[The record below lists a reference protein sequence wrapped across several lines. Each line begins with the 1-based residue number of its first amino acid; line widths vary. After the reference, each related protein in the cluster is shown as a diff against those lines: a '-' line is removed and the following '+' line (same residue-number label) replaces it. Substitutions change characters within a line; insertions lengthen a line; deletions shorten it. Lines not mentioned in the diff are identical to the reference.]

1 MLKIVKLDRGLGF
14 VLLSTRISNGMV
26 WSVLIWAVSALFAV
40 GLVLLKAHMVN
51 EEEEIIS
58 RALLLF

>member
-1 MLKIVKLDRGLGF
+1 MKLDRGLGF
-14 VLLSTRISNGMV
+14 VLLSTRISDGMV